1 MKKQIIAAAIL
12 SAAVCLTGCGAD
24 ISITTGQQA
33 GMSVSATIASE
44 TAAVTTVSTET
55 EAAAIE
61 SGVTETAPAPVTD
74 TTAPAETTAV
84 STTAPAAAA
93 AKPDITVTDSVTK
106 AAYQNPENQ
115 LYFVYDCTLPFF
127 ECSNPDAATAENLS
141 ELNEQMRQILIAPI
155 REQEARNQKEVDYAA
170 ADRAV
175 QDSPIGNERVSV
187 SYQLTYQGNAGTVM
201 IDSFWY
207 GGGAHGGNTLSTFL
221 IDMQNMKLIRSLD
234 EISAAPDDFISF
246 AADYLLTKYA
256 DKYNGQDDWNA
267 DYLKRGMKGDA
278 AWYFDNHTFFLVFP
292 EYALGACYAEGRPCL
307 EIPLADCLPHL
318 SDYGRQLL
326 QK

>member
-33 GMSVSATIASE
+33 GMSVSTAAVSE
-44 TAAVTTVSTET
+44 TAAVTAGTTET
-55 EAAAIE
+55 KAADSEAAA
-61 SGVTETAPAPVTD
+61 ETAPAPIAEM
-74 TTAPAETTAV
+74 TAPAETAAAPA
-84 STTAPAAAA
+84 SAPAAAA
-93 AKPDITVTDSVTK
+93 EKPDITVTDSVTK
-106 AAYQNPENQ
+106 AAYQDPDTQ
-115 LYFVYDCTLPFF
+115 LYFVYDCTLPYF
-127 ECSNPDAATAENLS
+127 ECSDPDAATAENLS
-141 ELNEQMRQILIAPI
+141 ELNEQMRQIMIAPI
-155 REQEARNQKEVDYAA
+155 REQEAHNRQEVDYAA
-170 ADRAV
+170 ADQAV
-175 QDSPIGNERVSV
+175 TDSPFGNERISV
-187 SYQLTYQGNAGTVM
+187 NYQMTYQGNACTVM

-207 GGGAHGGNTLSTFL
+207 GGGAHGGNTLSTFMM
-221 IDMQNMKLIRSLD
+221 DSRNMKPIRHLD

-246 AADYLLTKYA
+246 AAEYYLTNYA
-256 DKYNGQDDWNA
+256 DKYAGRDEWNA
-267 DYLKRGMKGDA
+267 DYLKQGMNGDA
-278 AWYFDNHTFFLVFP
+278 AWYFDNNTFFLVFP